1 MVNQRLGICQGT
13 FGEYLSAIRNLKQDR
28 SQVIWTVSGCCGTFS
43 LAEATLK
50 LATVLPSQK
59 IGNMNLD
66 LSFVFK
72 MIGRGTFF
80 ALTVTQGLLLASY
93 PAKYTENDYWYGIAL
108 TLYSPSMILWL
119 CLVLPKPSRLEANLS
134 WSFGVWGLYIFPGL
148 IPSIGIVFGGAGYLQ
163 SFNTTVNATHCD
175 APLRVSNETANLT
188 LCDDLLRAANDL
200 CDLLRA
206 PVLTVNNDTKTLG
219 PTLLKATLCV
229 TPLLLLLLLNTASDA
244 NETDENKDDVYK
256 LCVQLAVDLLDAVEM
271 IDIVLDEKEHNYGI
285 SQGFGIA
292 MIAVA
297 CISFLLSLW
306 PMIETKLHG
315 KKKTIS
321 AISRNAAEIV
331 LVNGPFLVIRLVIV
345 FSYGKDESIFVAKN
359 VIAIILSVLE
369 IRDELA

>member
-1 MVNQRLGICQGT
+1 
-13 FGEYLSAIRNLKQDR
+13 
-28 SQVIWTVSGCCGTFS
+28 
-43 LAEATLK
+43 
-50 LATVLPSQK
+50 
-59 IGNMNLD
+59 MNLD

-119 CLVLPKPSRLEANLS
+119 CLVLPKPSRLKANLS

-148 IPSIGIVFGGAGYLQ
+148 IPSIVIVFEGAGYLQ
-163 SFNTTVNATHCD
+163 SFNTTANATHCD
-175 APLRVSNETANLT
+175 ALLRVSNETANST

-229 TPLLLLLLLNTASDA
+229 TPILLLLLLNTASDA
-244 NETDENKDDVYK
+244 NEPDENKDDVYK

-292 MIAVA
+292 MITVA

-315 KKKTIS
+315 RKKTIS
-321 AISRNAAEIV
+321 AISRNATEIG

>member
-1 MVNQRLGICQGT
+1 MVNQRLGICRGT

-28 SQVIWTVSGCCGTFS
+28 SQVIWTVSGCCGTFN
-43 LAEATLK
+43 LAEATLI

-59 IGNMNLD
+59 TGNMNLD

-108 TLYSPSMILWL
+108 SLYSPSMILWL
-119 CLVLPKPSRLEANLS
+119 CLVLPKPSRLKANLS

-292 MIAVA
+292 MITVA

>member
-1 MVNQRLGICQGT
+1 MVNQRLGIYRGT

-28 SQVIWTVSGCCGTFS
+28 SQVIWTVSGCCGTFN
-43 LAEATLK
+43 LAEATLI
-50 LATVLPSQK
+50 LATVLPYQK
-59 IGNMNLD
+59 TGNMNLD

-119 CLVLPKPSRLEANLS
+119 CLVLPNPSRLEANLS
-134 WSFGVWGLYIFPGL
+134 WSFGVWALYIFPGL
-148 IPSIGIVFGGAGYLQ
+148 IPSIGIVFGGAGYFQ
-163 SFNTTVNATHCD
+163 SFNTTTNATHCD
-175 APLRVSNETANLT
+175 ALLRVSNETANLT

-206 PVLTVNNDTKTLG
+206 PVFTGNNDTKTLG

-244 NETDENKDDVYK
+244 NESDENKDDVYK

-292 MIAVA
+292 MITVA

-306 PMIETKLHG
+306 PMIETKLQSR
-315 KKKTIS
+315 KKTIS
-321 AISRNAAEIV
+321 AISRNAIEIG

>member
-1 MVNQRLGICQGT
+1 M
-13 FGEYLSAIRNLKQDR
+13 
-28 SQVIWTVSGCCGTFS
+28 
-43 LAEATLK
+43 
-50 LATVLPSQK
+50 
-59 IGNMNLD
+59 
-66 LSFVFK
+66 
-72 MIGRGTFF
+72 
-80 ALTVTQGLLLASY
+80 
-93 PAKYTENDYWYGIAL
+93 
-108 TLYSPSMILWL
+108 
-119 CLVLPKPSRLEANLS
+119 
-134 WSFGVWGLYIFPGL
+134 
-148 IPSIGIVFGGAGYLQ
+148 IPSIGFVFGGAGYLQ
-163 SFNTTVNATHCD
+163 SFNTTLNVTHCD
-175 APLRVSNETANLT
+175 ALLRVSNETANLT
-188 LCDDLLRAANDL
+188 LCDDLLRAADDL

-292 MIAVA
+292 MITVA
-297 CISFLLSLW
+297 CIRFLLSLW

-315 KKKTIS
+315 RKKTIS
-321 AISRNAAEIV
+321 AISRNATEIG

>member
-1 MVNQRLGICQGT
+1 MVNRRLVICRGT
-13 FGEYLSAIRNLKQDR
+13 FDKYLSAIRNLKQDR
-28 SQVIWTVSGCCGTFS
+28 SQVIWTVSGCCGTFN
-43 LAEATLK
+43 LAEATLI
-50 LATVLPSQK
+50 LATVLPYQK
-59 IGNMNLD
+59 TGNMNLD

-148 IPSIGIVFGGAGYLQ
+148 IPSIVIVFGGAGYLQ
-163 SFNTTVNATHCD
+163 SFNTTANATHCD
-175 APLRVSNETANLT
+175 ALLRVSNETANLT

-244 NETDENKDDVYK
+244 NESDENKDDVYK

-292 MIAVA
+292 MITVA

-315 KKKTIS
+315 RKKTIS
-321 AISRNAAEIV
+321 AISRNATEIG